1 MPTATGLDSTTN
13 ERSVPNGI
21 RNSDENDDVFITN
34 THTHTEHTLT
44 PPHWKWF
51 SFRAAAQE
59 GTTSNEIRVRLWQRQ
74 RHINGS
80 AAAVPMG
87 KIRRALPLSW
97 HIRSLFRSTAQ
108 RTTRTVMW
116 CGFKS
121 TRAQLDCVNSR
132 AFELRLGL
140 SYEFNFNFSP
150 DRYLYCFSSSQTES
164 YWS

>member
-34 THTHTEHTLT
+34 TLTHILTLT

-51 SFRAAAQE
+51 RFRTAAQE
-59 GTTSNEIRVRLWQRQ
+59 EATGNEIRARLCQRQ

-87 KIRRALPLSW
+87 KIRRALPLSR
-97 HIRSLFRSTAQ
+97 HIRSLFRSRAQ

-150 DRYLYCFSSSQTES
+150 ARYLYCFSSSQTES